1 MPVVYS
7 SFSTGSAA
15 NLHMGAGG
23 ALYVST
29 SSIKYKKD
37 VKNYDKGLAEVLKM
51 RPVYY
56 KGISDYD
63 GDTQFAGLI
72 AEEIEELGLK
82 EFVQYEEDGSPRSL
96 AYASMITL
104 LTKAIQELSSK
115 NDALE
120 TRLKLLENKII

>member
-1 MPVVYS
+1 MPIVYT
-7 SFSTGSAA
+7 SFSTGNAA
-15 NLHMGAGG
+15 NLYIGAGG

-37 VKNYDKGLAEVLKM
+37 IRNYDKGLAEVLKM

-56 KGISDYD
+56 KGISEYD

-82 EFVQYEEDGSPRSL
+82 EFVVYEEDGSPKSL
-96 AYASMITL
+96 AYASMVTL
-104 LTKAIQELSSK
+104 LTKAIQEQQAMIISLQ
-115 NDALE
+115 D
-120 TRLKLLENKII
+120 RLDKLENK